1 MKTFKF
7 RFITLLL
14 VCTFGVITAFAQD
27 YVSHKI
33 AKGETLYSIAEKYGV
48 TVDDI
53 KKANPKVGNYFYA
66 GLTIQIPNKK
76 GAIKSNPTIVE
87 NKTSD
92 VETNKVNTFVSN
104 ETTNVLNDE
113 EENVLYAGNDS
124 EALYGAMELGYGFI
138 GKNDFAYKIT
148 IGGNYHFTKSFYV
161 GAQIG
166 YNSFYMNDFTI
177 LKPGYV
183 DVETD
188 MHFIYLPLETGYKFM
203 SDNGKWGI
211 IPFAGLGLNIGLKG
225 KTKIDYGKNNEK
237 ENKLKIGGKLGFEGR
252 IGVHISIYGFILT
265 GSYHLP
271 LNSKQEAFFGEDAY
285 PELAIGFGL

>member
-113 EENVLYAGNDS
+113 EEIFEGHWNIVDEG
-124 EALYGAMELGYGFI
+124 GFGFI
-138 GKNDFAYKIT
+138 EDAGAFKFT

-166 YNSFYMNDFTI
+166 YNGYFYNKYFGREYGNMT
-177 LKPGYV
+177 V
-183 DVETD
+183 DTD

-225 KTKIDYGKNNEK
+225 KTKIDYGKNNEE

-252 IGVHISIYGFILT
+252 IGVHISIYDFILT

-285 PELAIGFGL
+285 PELAIGFGI

>member
-113 EENVLYAGNDS
+113 EEIFEGHWNIVD
-124 EALYGAMELGYGFI
+124 EFGYGFI
-138 GKNDFAYKIT
+138 GKNDFAGKFT

-166 YNSFYMNDFTI
+166 YNSFSMNDFTI

-203 SDNGKWGI
+203 SDNGKLGI

-225 KTKIDYGKNNEK
+225 KTKIDYGKNNEE

-285 PELAIGFGL
+285 PELAIGFGI

>member
-14 VCTFGVITAFAQD
+14 VCTFSVITAFAQD

-113 EENVLYAGNDS
+113 EEIVLYAGNDS
-124 EALYGAMELGYGFI
+124 EALYGAMELGPGFI
-138 GKNDFAYKIT
+138 EDAGAFKIT

-166 YNSFYMNDFTI
+166 YNSYFYNKHFGREYGNMT
-177 LKPGYV
+177 V
-183 DVETD
+183 DTD

-203 SDNGKWGI
+203 SNNGKWGI

-225 KTKIDYGKNNEK
+225 KTKIDYGKNNE
-237 ENKLKIGGKLGFEGR
+237 EESTNYTSYSYFISRDSSNFE
-252 IGVHISIYGFILT
+252 VF
-265 GSYHLP
+265 
-271 LNSKQEAFFGEDAY
+271 
-285 PELAIGFGL
+285 